1 MARLLWRSWPCY
13 QICYPTTANPMLF
26 TFADQELTYQ
36 FWCQREAVLPVMVAS
51 SNIAWTSNHL
61 ETASWFHKQI
71 GLKWNVPWKLR
82 FSKHGTN
89 IIEIDIF
96 IFYMDTTF
104 LNSPKAAKNSGAR
117 GGILAKK
124 YVTSYRRWT
133 FRRQPKWKQNTTS
146 LRHFYVINIQPTP
159 PQEWIIFMHRWLFVS
174 FCRKNN
180 LRCRVVHVACVLPL
194 PLMFFDH
201 AKSSCIAGVSGE

>member
-1 MARLLWRSWPCY
+1 MRSRSFPFAPQVTNRICVTMSPSWLFFPFSASSFNILVSTVPKWFLLLQKRSSKVASSWIATMARLLWRSWPCY
-13 QICYPTTANPMLF
+13 QICYPTTANTMLF
-26 TFADQELTYQ
+26 MFADQELTYEYQ

-96 IFYMDTTF
+96 KIYMDTTF
-104 LNSPKAAKNSGAR
+104 LNSPK
-117 GGILAKK
+117 
-124 YVTSYRRWT
+124 
-133 FRRQPKWKQNTTS
+133 
-146 LRHFYVINIQPTP
+146 
-159 PQEWIIFMHRWLFVS
+159 
-174 FCRKNN
+174 
-180 LRCRVVHVACVLPL
+180 
-194 PLMFFDH
+194 
-201 AKSSCIAGVSGE
+201 SS